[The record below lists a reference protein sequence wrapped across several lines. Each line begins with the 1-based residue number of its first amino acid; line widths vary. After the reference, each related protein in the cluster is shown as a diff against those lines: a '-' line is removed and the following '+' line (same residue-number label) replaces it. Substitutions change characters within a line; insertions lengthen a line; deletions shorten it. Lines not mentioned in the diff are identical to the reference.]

1 MSALSFQMPAGACNA
16 HLHIIDPAFPNDGKA
31 AAQIRT
37 VASYRKLAG
46 ELSLPRAVFVQA
58 KPFALDNA
66 CLVDAIEKFGWEN
79 CRGIAVMNREVS
91 DAELL
96 RLLNKLRKGLQ

>member
-31 AAQIRT
+31 AAQIGT

-58 KPFALDNA
+58 KQVVGDKLGLTA
-66 CLVDAIEKFGWEN
+66 WY
-79 CRGIAVMNREVS
+79 
-91 DAELL
+91 L
-96 RLLNKLRKGLQ
+96 RWTTPAWWTRLKNLAGKTAAASPS